1 MNSTVLIAE
10 IGTGIIY
17 KSGMS
22 PFGVTSF
29 AWSKDGRFIFVGTEQ
44 GRILVCECE
53 KEVHENIWD
62 LMDLINSNHFFWDNF
77 KIGSE

>member
-10 IGTGIIY
+10 IGTGVIY

-22 PFGVTSF
+22 PFGVSCF
-29 AWSKDGRFIFVGTEQ
+29 AWSKDGRFVFVGTEQ

-53 KEVHENIWD
+53 EEVRENI
-62 LMDLINSNHFFWDNF
+62 LDLIDLIKHNHFFWDNF
-77 KIGSE
+77 SIGAE